1 VGVHVLSLD
10 IEDIYFLTG
19 LSRCG
24 AQVTLT
30 GGRGGGLLMSEY
42 IRLYCEPRVER
53 HKGKVDIRGVHDMT
67 LRTILFTITQMAESA
82 SPHMALQ
89 SYFQYAIEFTEPHL
103 FNWCDGILH
112 SMKSQLTKRKNGDL
126 KQFGYGSIL
135 VSFFLERVPHF
146 LLHVDWNIPTPRD
159 PRMKRWCDLMS

>member
-1 VGVHVLSLD
+1 MWDVDQQVFHVGFHVLSLD

-19 LSRCG
+19 LSRRG
-24 AQVTLT
+24 ARATLT
-30 GGRGGGLLMSEY
+30 AGRCGGLSMSEY
-42 IRLYCEPRVER
+42 IRLYCDPGAKW
-53 HKGKVDIRGVHDMT
+53 HKGEVAIRGVRDMT
-67 LRTILFTITQMAESA
+67 LRTILFTIAQMEGSA

-89 SYFQYAIEFTEPHL
+89 SYFQYAIEFTEPRV
-103 FNWCDGILH
+103 FNWCDGLLR

-146 LLHVDWNIPTPRD
+146 CLQVDWNIPTT
-159 PRMKRWCDLMS
+159 